1 MKVGVLFP
9 SRLEDPGEFLADARA
24 MEAAGVDSVWLSDDA
39 GGIEPM
45 LALAAIAAVTNGL
58 RLGLLQ
64 TGGVLANAEQQRRE
78 LSLQQLSRK
87 RLVPRSERWKQ
98 VDAPVDGEA
107 WSRTLATADD
117 DSDGVI
123 VPLVRGLLDML
134 RNPEEA
140 IDRPDLILAQ
150 G

>member
-9 SRLEDPGEFLADARA
+9 SRFEDPGEFLADARA
-24 MEAAGVDSVWLSDDA
+24 MEAAGVDSAWLSDDA
-39 GGIEPM
+39 AGIDPM
-45 LALAAIAAVTNGL
+45 LALAAIATVTNAL

-64 TGGVLANAEQQRRE
+64 TDRMPANPEHHRRE
-78 LSLQQLSRK
+78 LSLQQLSRQ

-98 VDAPVDGEA
+98 VDAPVDGAA
-107 WSRTLATADD
+107 WSTTLATAGD
-117 DSDGVI
+117 DSDGLI
-123 VPLVRGLLDML
+123 VPLVPGLLDML

>member
-9 SRLEDPGEFLADARA
+9 SRFEDPGEFLADARA
-24 MEAAGVDSVWLSDDA
+24 MEAAGVDSAWLSDDDA
-39 GGIEPM
+39 GIDPM
-45 LALAAIAAVTNGL
+45 LALAAIGAVTNAL

-64 TGGVLANAEQQRRE
+64 TDRMPANPEQHRRE
-78 LSLQQLSRK
+78 LSLQQLSRQ

-98 VDAPVDGEA
+98 VDAPVDGAA
-107 WSRTLATADD
+107 WSTTLATVGD
-117 DSDGVI
+117 DSDGLI
-123 VPLVRGLLDML
+123 VPLVPGLLDML